1 MKSSKKVL
9 AFALA
14 AAMVVT
20 AVPATNAQAATTTAK
35 LSATKVT
42 VAAGTAKKQAKNIVV
57 TIPSTWKSYKVTTSS
72 SNKSVATARMCGK
85 RTVKV
90 TAVKKGSAKVTVKVT
105 AKKSGKKVS
114 KTLYAN
120 AKVIGAGLRFTS
132 APTDLAVGTEDK
144 VVTKKCPSVAKVTY
158 KSSDDAVATVDA
170 NDGTVKA
177 IKAGKVTITATS
189 DYGNIVTTDINVKK
203 AILKSATQ
211 KEYNK
216 IEAVIVGD
224 TKDIKPSDITV
235 TNTATKANVAVKS
248 VSAKKGAENTFVI
261 ETFTSMTDAKEY
273 SVVYADSTAVFTATN
288 NTVAKVDLT
297 KTEVPAGVKTEVKAV
312 TKDANNIILGY
323 FDLTNGNTS
332 KGQVTTALTITKGY
346 VQGTDVY
353 LPTVGDTMAAKIT
366 YHTGSFASNGTETG
380 VIENVATITAVDPST
395 INYNYAVTIGDSAP
409 SWKAASFKAN
419 TAVKIGGQT
428 NAYFRITDENG
439 NDVADYSAYSVET
452 ADPTKLVV
460 NAVKLSSLGV
470 GSAGVAINGVSA
482 GDTYILV
489 KKDGKVVYSLPVQ
502 VQGKATATSVSLNK
516 TSVTVMENGKVVET
530 IEAKLKDQYGNDMN
544 IKEAKV
550 ENLAKPDDKAK
561 APELKASYPGTK
573 STIAVT
579 GSAFKTYFGTYT
591 YKVTLKDSD
600 DKTVVNV
607 FTVNFVKSATVQS
620 YQLSLPTEVDT
631 TVTKDTT
638 SGTSIEA
645 KVVEMANGAAIGDYA
660 SESDADTKV
669 KYTVKDSA
677 GKDVDSKYLDTT
689 TKADTLVI
697 NAVSSS
703 AISSNTNYQKNLAA
717 GTYYVTATFK
727 VADAN
732 GVKNTVTVSSSF
744 TIKDSQN
751 TKAKCDVKKNDLQNT
766 YSVEDAFKSTNFV
779 EVTYD
784 NLTQVLNSNTIHK
797 INSTAAGNTVSV
809 ESVEVFVKVTN
820 SNNYVLITIPVKQ
833 TFVNVK

>member
-1 MKSSKKVL
+1 MYLRWSKPLIRFNRFLYVACVL
-9 AFALA
+9 LVEVILPQTLF
-14 AAMVVT
+14 
-20 AVPATNAQAATTTAK
+20 TNPVFPTLPRK
-35 LSATKVT
+35 
-42 VAAGTAKKQAKNIVV
+42 
-57 TIPSTWKSYKVTTSS
+57 IPCVFP
-72 SNKSVATARMCGK
+72 
-85 RTVKV
+85 
-90 TAVKKGSAKVTVKVT
+90 VKVT

-211 KEYNK
+211 TEYNK

-366 YHTGSFASNGTETG
+366 YHTGSFASDGTETG
-380 VIENVATITAVDPST
+380 VIENAATITAVDPST

-419 TAVKIGGQT
+419 TAVKIGGPT

-460 NAVKLSSLGV
+460 NAAKLSSSGV
-470 GSAGVAINGVSA
+470 GSNAVIINGVSA

-516 TSVTVMENGKVVET
+516 TSVTVMEKRKVVET
-530 IEAKLKDQYGNDMN
+530 IEAKLKDQYGNDMK

-550 ENLAKPDDKAK
+550 ENLAKPDDKAT
-561 APELKASYPGTK
+561 AAALTASVSGTK
-573 STIAVT
+573 ATIAVT
-579 GSAFKTYFGTYT
+579 GSAFNTYFGTYT

-607 FTVNFVKSATVQS
+607 FTVNFVKSAEVQS

-638 SGTSIEA
+638 ADTTITA
-645 KVVEMANGAAIGDYA
+645 KVVKMANGAAIDDYA
-660 SESDADTKV
+660 STSDADTQV

-677 GKDVDSKYLDTT
+677 GKDVDSKYLDTASDSLT
-689 TKADTLVI
+689 IK
-697 NAVSSS
+697 AVSSS
-703 AISSNTNYQKNLAA
+703 AISSGKEYQKNLAA

-751 TKAKCDVKKNDLQNT
+751 TGANCNVKKNDLQNN
-766 YSVEDAFKSTNFV
+766 YSVADAFTLTDFV

-784 NLTQVLNSNTIHK
+784 NLTQALNSNTIHK
-797 INSTAAGNTVSV
+797 INSTAAGNTVTV
-809 ESVEVFVKVTN
+809 ASVEVFVKVTD
-820 SNNYVLITIPVKQ
+820 SNNYVLITIPVNQ

>member
-211 KEYNK
+211 TEYNK

-380 VIENVATITAVDPST
+380 VIENAATITAVDPST

-419 TAVKIGGQT
+419 TAVKIGGPT

-460 NAVKLSSLGV
+460 NAAKLSSSGV
-470 GSAGVAINGVSA
+470 GSNAVIINGVSA

-516 TSVTVMENGKVVET
+516 TSVTVMEKRKVVET
-530 IEAKLKDQYGNDMN
+530 IEAKLKDQYGNDMK

-550 ENLAKPDDKAK
+550 ENLAKPDDKAT
-561 APELKASYPGTK
+561 AAALTASVSGTK
-573 STIAVT
+573 ATIAVT
-579 GSAFKTYFGTYT
+579 GSAFNTYFGTYT

-607 FTVNFVKSATVQS
+607 FTVNFVKSAEVQS

-638 SGTSIEA
+638 ADTTITA
-645 KVVEMANGAAIGDYA
+645 KVVKMANGAAIDDYA
-660 SESDADTKV
+660 STSDADTQV

-677 GKDVDSKYLDTT
+677 GKDVDSKYLDTASDSLT
-689 TKADTLVI
+689 IK
-697 NAVSSS
+697 AVSSS
-703 AISSNTNYQKNLAA
+703 AISSGKEYQKNLAA

-751 TKAKCDVKKNDLQNT
+751 TGANCNVKKNDLQNN
-766 YSVEDAFKSTNFV
+766 YSVADAFTLTDFV

-784 NLTQVLNSNTIHK
+784 NLTQALDSNTIHK
-797 INSTAAGNTVSV
+797 INSTAAGNTVTV
-809 ESVEVFVKVTN
+809 ASVEVFVKVTD
-820 SNNYVLITIPVKQ
+820 SNNYVLITIPVNQ

>member
-211 KEYNK
+211 TEYNK

-380 VIENVATITAVDPST
+380 VIENAATITAVDPST

-419 TAVKIGGQT
+419 TAVKIGGPT

-460 NAVKLSSLGV
+460 NAAKLSSSGV
-470 GSAGVAINGVSA
+470 GSNAVIINGVSA

-516 TSVTVMENGKVVET
+516 TSVTVMEKRKVVET
-530 IEAKLKDQYGNDMN
+530 IEAKLKDQYGNDMK

-550 ENLAKPDDKAK
+550 ENLAKPDDKAT
-561 APELKASYPGTK
+561 AAALTASVSGTK
-573 STIAVT
+573 ATIAVT
-579 GSAFKTYFGTYT
+579 GSAFNTYFGTYT

-607 FTVNFVKSATVQS
+607 FTVNFVKSAEVQS

-638 SGTSIEA
+638 ADTTITA
-645 KVVEMANGAAIGDYA
+645 KVVKMANGAAIDDYA
-660 SESDADTKV
+660 STSDADTQV

-677 GKDVDSKYLDTT
+677 GKDVDSKYLDTASDSLT
-689 TKADTLVI
+689 IK
-697 NAVSSS
+697 AVSSS
-703 AISSNTNYQKNLAA
+703 AISSGKEYQKNLAA

-751 TKAKCDVKKNDLQNT
+751 TGANCNVKKNDLQNN
-766 YSVEDAFKSTNFV
+766 YSVADAFTRTDFV

-784 NLTQVLNSNTIHK
+784 NLTQALNSNTIHK
-797 INSTAAGNTVSV
+797 INSTAAGNTVTV
-809 ESVEVFVKVTN
+809 ASVEVFVKVTD
-820 SNNYVLITIPVKQ
+820 SNNYVLITIPVNQ

>member
-1 MKSSKKVL
+1 MIL
-9 AFALA
+9 PQTLF
-14 AAMVVT
+14 
-20 AVPATNAQAATTTAK
+20 TNPVFPTLPRK
-35 LSATKVT
+35 
-42 VAAGTAKKQAKNIVV
+42 
-57 TIPSTWKSYKVTTSS
+57 IPCVFP
-72 SNKSVATARMCGK
+72 
-85 RTVKV
+85 
-90 TAVKKGSAKVTVKVT
+90 VKVT

-114 KTLYAN
+114 KPLYAN

-211 KEYNK
+211 TEYNK

-366 YHTGSFASNGTETG
+366 YHTGSFASDGTETG
-380 VIENVATITAVDPST
+380 VIENAATITAVDPST

-419 TAVKIGGQT
+419 TAVKIGGPT

-460 NAVKLSSLGV
+460 NAAKLSSSGV
-470 GSAGVAINGVSA
+470 GSNAVIINGVSA

-516 TSVTVMENGKVVET
+516 TSVTVMEKRKVVET
-530 IEAKLKDQYGNDMN
+530 IEAKLKDQYGNDMK

-550 ENLAKPDDKAK
+550 ENLAKPDDKAT
-561 APELKASYPGTK
+561 AAALTASVSGTK
-573 STIAVT
+573 ATIAVT
-579 GSAFKTYFGTYT
+579 GSAFNTYFGTYT

-607 FTVNFVKSATVQS
+607 FTVNFVKSAEVQS

-638 SGTSIEA
+638 ADTTITA
-645 KVVEMANGAAIGDYA
+645 KVVKMANGAAIDDYA
-660 SESDADTKV
+660 STSDADTQV

-677 GKDVDSKYLDTT
+677 GKDVDSKYLDTASDSLT
-689 TKADTLVI
+689 IK
-697 NAVSSS
+697 AVSSS
-703 AISSNTNYQKNLAA
+703 AISSGKEYQKNLAA

-751 TKAKCDVKKNDLQNT
+751 TGANCNVKKNDLQNN
-766 YSVEDAFKSTNFV
+766 YSVADAFTLTDFV

-784 NLTQVLNSNTIHK
+784 NLTQALNSNTIHK
-797 INSTAAGNTVSV
+797 INSTAAGNTVTV
-809 ESVEVFVKVTN
+809 ASVEVFVKVTD
-820 SNNYVLITIPVKQ
+820 SNNYVLITIPVNQ

>member
-1 MKSSKKVL
+1 MSLACCLSVDCLLLVAIISPKKLFINPVFPIL
-9 AFALA
+9 PWKIP
-14 AAMVVT
+14 
-20 AVPATNAQAATTTAK
+20 AVFP
-35 LSATKVT
+35 
-42 VAAGTAKKQAKNIVV
+42 
-57 TIPSTWKSYKVTTSS
+57 
-72 SNKSVATARMCGK
+72 
-85 RTVKV
+85 
-90 TAVKKGSAKVTVKVT
+90 VKVT

-211 KEYNK
+211 TEYNK

-439 NDVADYSAYSVET
+439 NDVSDYTVYSVET

-460 NAVKLSSLGV
+460 DAKTLSSNTGV
-470 GSAGVAINGVSA
+470 GSNAVTINGVSA

-579 GSAFKTYFGTYT
+579 GSAFNTYFGTYT

-631 TVTKDTT
+631 TVTKDTASAT
-638 SGTSIEA
+638 TIEA

-660 SESDADTKV
+660 SDSSDSDTKV
-669 KYTVKDSA
+669 TYTVKDSA

-703 AISSNTNYQKNLAA
+703 AISSSTNYQKNLAA

-732 GVKNTVTVSSSF
+732 GVKNTVTVSNSF
-744 TIKDSQN
+744 KIKDSQN
-751 TKAKCDVKKNDLQNT
+751 TKANCNVKKNDLQNT
-766 YSVEDAFKSTNFV
+766 YSVEDAFKLTDFV

-784 NLTQVLNSNTIHK
+784 NLTQALNSNTIHK
-797 INSTAAGNTVSV
+797 INSTAAGNTVTV
-809 ESVEVFVKVTN
+809 ASVEVFVKVTD
-820 SNNYVLITIPVKQ
+820 SNNYVLITIPVNR
-833 TFVNVK
+833 TFINVK

>member
-20 AVPATNAQAATTTAK
+20 AVPATNAQAASTAK

-120 AKVIGAGLRFTS
+120 AKVIGAGLRFTD
-132 APTDLAVGTEDK
+132 APAEVLIGSETK
-144 VVTKKCPSVAKVTY
+144 VTAKKCPSVAKVTFT
-158 KSSDDAVATVDA
+158 SSDDAVATVDA

-211 KEYNK
+211 TEYNK

-380 VIENVATITAVDPST
+380 VIENAATITAVDPST

-419 TAVKIGGQT
+419 TAVKIGGPT

-460 NAVKLSSLGV
+460 NAAKLSSSGV
-470 GSAGVAINGVSA
+470 GSNAVIINGVSA

-516 TSVTVMENGKVVET
+516 TSVTVMEKRKVVET
-530 IEAKLKDQYGNDMN
+530 IEAKLKDQYGNDMK

-550 ENLAKPDDKAK
+550 ENLAKPDDKAT
-561 APELKASYPGTK
+561 AAALTASVSGTK
-573 STIAVT
+573 ATIAVT
-579 GSAFKTYFGTYT
+579 GSAFNTYFGTYT

-607 FTVNFVKSATVQS
+607 FTVNFVKSAEVQS

-638 SGTSIEA
+638 ADTTITA
-645 KVVEMANGAAIGDYA
+645 KVVKMANGAAIDDYA
-660 SESDADTKV
+660 STSDADTQV

-677 GKDVDSKYLDTT
+677 GKDVDSKYLDTASDSLT
-689 TKADTLVI
+689 IK
-697 NAVSSS
+697 AVSSS
-703 AISSNTNYQKNLAA
+703 AISSGKEYQKNLAA

-751 TKAKCDVKKNDLQNT
+751 TGANCNVKKNDLQNN
-766 YSVEDAFKSTNFV
+766 YSVADAFTMTDFV

-784 NLTQVLNSNTIHK
+784 NLTQALNSNTIHK
-797 INSTAAGNTVSV
+797 INSTAAGNTVTV
-809 ESVEVFVKVTN
+809 ASVEVFVKVTD
-820 SNNYVLITIPVKQ
+820 SNNYVLITIPVNQ

>member
-211 KEYNK
+211 TEYNK

-380 VIENVATITAVDPST
+380 VIENAATITAVDPST

-419 TAVKIGGQT
+419 TAVKIGGPT

-460 NAVKLSSLGV
+460 NAAKLSSSGV
-470 GSAGVAINGVSA
+470 GSNAVIINGVSA

-516 TSVTVMENGKVVET
+516 TSVTVMEKRKVVET
-530 IEAKLKDQYGNDMN
+530 IEAKLKDQYGNDMK

-550 ENLAKPDDKAK
+550 ENLAKPDDKAT
-561 APELKASYPGTK
+561 AAALTASVSGTK
-573 STIAVT
+573 ATIAVT
-579 GSAFKTYFGTYT
+579 GSAFNTYFGTYT

-607 FTVNFVKSATVQS
+607 FTVNFVKSAEVQS

-638 SGTSIEA
+638 ADTTITA
-645 KVVEMANGAAIGDYA
+645 KVVKMANGAAIDDYA
-660 SESDADTKV
+660 STSDADTQV

-677 GKDVDSKYLDTT
+677 GKDVDSKYLDTASDSLT
-689 TKADTLVI
+689 IK
-697 NAVSSS
+697 AVSSS
-703 AISSNTNYQKNLAA
+703 AISSGKEYQKNLAA

-751 TKAKCDVKKNDLQNT
+751 TGANCNVKKNDLQNN
-766 YSVEDAFKSTNFV
+766 YSVADAFTMTDFV

-784 NLTQVLNSNTIHK
+784 NLTQALNSNTIHK
-797 INSTAAGNTVSV
+797 INSTAAGNTVTV
-809 ESVEVFVKVTN
+809 ASVEVFVKVTD
-820 SNNYVLITIPVKQ
+820 SNNYVLITIPVNQ

>member
-211 KEYNK
+211 TEYNK

-380 VIENVATITAVDPST
+380 VIENAATITAVDPST

-797 INSTAAGNTVSV
+797 INSTAAGNTVTV
-809 ESVEVFVKVTN
+809 ASVEVFVKVTN
-820 SNNYVLITIPVKQ
+820 SNNYVLITIPVNQ

>member
-1 MKSSKKVL
+1 MPPFIFTTPVFPTL
-9 AFALA
+9 PWNIP
-14 AAMVVT
+14 
-20 AVPATNAQAATTTAK
+20 AVF
-35 LSATKVT
+35 L
-42 VAAGTAKKQAKNIVV
+42 
-57 TIPSTWKSYKVTTSS
+57 
-72 SNKSVATARMCGK
+72 
-85 RTVKV
+85 
-90 TAVKKGSAKVTVKVT
+90 VKVT

-211 KEYNK
+211 TEYNK

-366 YHTGSFASNGTETG
+366 YHTGSFASDGTETG
-380 VIENVATITAVDPST
+380 VIENAATITAVDPST

-419 TAVKIGGQT
+419 TAVKIGGPT

-460 NAVKLSSLGV
+460 NAAKLSSSGV
-470 GSAGVAINGVSA
+470 GSNAVIINGVSA

-516 TSVTVMENGKVVET
+516 TSVTVMEKRKVVET
-530 IEAKLKDQYGNDMN
+530 IEAKLKDQYGNDMK

-550 ENLAKPDDKAK
+550 ENLAKPDDKAT
-561 APELKASYPGTK
+561 AAALTASVSGTK
-573 STIAVT
+573 ATIAVT
-579 GSAFKTYFGTYT
+579 GSAFNTYFGTYT

-607 FTVNFVKSATVQS
+607 FTVNFVKSAEVQS

-638 SGTSIEA
+638 ADTTITA
-645 KVVEMANGAAIGDYA
+645 KVVKMANGAAIDDYA
-660 SESDADTKV
+660 STSDADTQV

-677 GKDVDSKYLDTT
+677 GKDVDSKYLDTASDSLT
-689 TKADTLVI
+689 IK
-697 NAVSSS
+697 AVSSS
-703 AISSNTNYQKNLAA
+703 AISSGKEYQKNLAA

-751 TKAKCDVKKNDLQNT
+751 TGANCNVKKNDLQNN
-766 YSVEDAFKSTNFV
+766 YSVADAFTLTDFV

-784 NLTQVLNSNTIHK
+784 NLTQALNSNTIHK
-797 INSTAAGNTVSV
+797 INSTAAGNTVTV
-809 ESVEVFVKVTN
+809 ASVEVFVKVTD
-820 SNNYVLITIPVKQ
+820 SNNYVLITIPVNQ

>member
-20 AVPATNAQAATTTAK
+20 AVPATNAQAATKTAK

-211 KEYNK
+211 TEYNK

-380 VIENVATITAVDPST
+380 VIENAATITAVDPST

-419 TAVKIGGQT
+419 TAVKIGGPT

-460 NAVKLSSLGV
+460 NAAKLSSSGV
-470 GSAGVAINGVSA
+470 GSNAVIINGVSA

-516 TSVTVMENGKVVET
+516 TSVTVMEKRKVVET
-530 IEAKLKDQYGNDMN
+530 IEAKLKDQYGNDMK

-550 ENLAKPDDKAK
+550 ENLAKPDDKAT
-561 APELKASYPGTK
+561 AAALTASVSGTK
-573 STIAVT
+573 ATIAVT
-579 GSAFKTYFGTYT
+579 GSAFNTYFGTYT

-607 FTVNFVKSATVQS
+607 FTVNFVKSAEVQS

-638 SGTSIEA
+638 ADTTITA
-645 KVVEMANGAAIGDYA
+645 KVVKMANGAAIDDYA
-660 SESDADTKV
+660 STSDADTQV

-677 GKDVDSKYLDTT
+677 GKDVDSKYLDTASDSLT
-689 TKADTLVI
+689 IK
-697 NAVSSS
+697 AVSSS
-703 AISSNTNYQKNLAA
+703 AISSGKEYQKNLAA

-751 TKAKCDVKKNDLQNT
+751 TGANCNVKKNDLQNN
-766 YSVEDAFKSTNFV
+766 YSVADAFTLTDFV

-784 NLTQVLNSNTIHK
+784 NLTQALNSNTIHK
-797 INSTAAGNTVSV
+797 INSTAAGNTVTV
-809 ESVEVFVKVTN
+809 ASVEVFVKVTD
-820 SNNYVLITIPVKQ
+820 SNNYVLITIPVNQ

>member
-211 KEYNK
+211 TEYNK

-380 VIENVATITAVDPST
+380 VIENAATITAVDPST

-419 TAVKIGGQT
+419 TAVKIGGPT

-460 NAVKLSSLGV
+460 NAAKLSSSGV
-470 GSAGVAINGVSA
+470 GSNAVIINGVSA

-516 TSVTVMENGKVVET
+516 TSVTVMEKRKVVET
-530 IEAKLKDQYGNDMN
+530 IEAKLKDQYGNDMK

-550 ENLAKPDDKAK
+550 ENLAKPDDKAT
-561 APELKASYPGTK
+561 AAALTASVSGTK
-573 STIAVT
+573 ATIAVT
-579 GSAFKTYFGTYT
+579 GSAFNTYFGTYT

-607 FTVNFVKSATVQS
+607 FTVNFVKSAEVQS

-638 SGTSIEA
+638 ADTTITA
-645 KVVEMANGAAIGDYA
+645 KVVKMANGAAIDDYA
-660 SESDADTKV
+660 STSDADTQV

-677 GKDVDSKYLDTT
+677 GKDVDSKYLDTASDSLT
-689 TKADTLVI
+689 IK
-697 NAVSSS
+697 AVSSS
-703 AISSNTNYQKNLAA
+703 AISSGKEYQKNLAA

-751 TKAKCDVKKNDLQNT
+751 TGANCNVKKNDLQNN
-766 YSVEDAFKSTNFV
+766 YSVADAFTLTDFV

-784 NLTQVLNSNTIHK
+784 NLTQALNNNTIHK
-797 INSTAAGNTVSV
+797 INSTAAGNTVTV
-809 ESVEVFVKVTN
+809 ASVEVFVKVTD
-820 SNNYVLITIPVKQ
+820 SNNYVLITIPVNQ

>member
-1 MKSSKKVL
+1 
-9 AFALA
+9 
-14 AAMVVT
+14 
-20 AVPATNAQAATTTAK
+20 
-35 LSATKVT
+35 
-42 VAAGTAKKQAKNIVV
+42 
-57 TIPSTWKSYKVTTSS
+57 
-72 SNKSVATARMCGK
+72 
-85 RTVKV
+85 
-90 TAVKKGSAKVTVKVT
+90 
-105 AKKSGKKVS
+105 
-114 KTLYAN
+114 
-120 AKVIGAGLRFTS
+120 
-132 APTDLAVGTEDK
+132 
-144 VVTKKCPSVAKVTY
+144 
-158 KSSDDAVATVDA
+158 
-170 NDGTVKA
+170 
-177 IKAGKVTITATS
+177 
-189 DYGNIVTTDINVKK
+189 
-203 AILKSATQ
+203 
-211 KEYNK
+211 
-216 IEAVIVGD
+216 
-224 TKDIKPSDITV
+224 
-235 TNTATKANVAVKS
+235 
-248 VSAKKGAENTFVI
+248 
-261 ETFTSMTDAKEY
+261 
-273 SVVYADSTAVFTATN
+273 
-288 NTVAKVDLT
+288 
-297 KTEVPAGVKTEVKAV
+297 
-312 TKDANNIILGY
+312 
-323 FDLTNGNTS
+323 
-332 KGQVTTALTITKGY
+332 
-346 VQGTDVY
+346 
-353 LPTVGDTMAAKIT
+353 MAAKIT

-428 NAYFRITDENG
+428 KAYFRITDENG

-579 GSAFKTYFGTYT
+579 GSAFNIYFGTYT

-751 TKAKCDVKKNDLQNT
+751 TKANCNVKKNDLQNT
-766 YSVEDAFKSTNFV
+766 YSVEDAFKSTDFV

-784 NLTQVLNSNTIHK
+784 NLTQALNSNTIHK
-797 INSTAAGNTVSV
+797 INSTAAGNTVTV
-809 ESVEVFVKVTN
+809 ASVEVFVKVTN
-820 SNNYVLITIPVKQ
+820 SNNYVLITIPVNQ
-833 TFVNVK
+833 AFINVK

>member
-211 KEYNK
+211 TEYNK

-380 VIENVATITAVDPST
+380 VIENAATITAVDPST

-419 TAVKIGGQT
+419 TAVKIGGPT

-460 NAVKLSSLGV
+460 NAAKLSSSGV
-470 GSAGVAINGVSA
+470 GSNAVIINGVSA

-516 TSVTVMENGKVVET
+516 TSVTVMEKRKVVET
-530 IEAKLKDQYGNDMN
+530 IEAKLKDQYGNDMK

-550 ENLAKPDDKAK
+550 ENLAKPDDKAT
-561 APELKASYPGTK
+561 AAALTASVSGTK
-573 STIAVT
+573 ATIAVT
-579 GSAFKTYFGTYT
+579 GSAFNTYFGTYT

-607 FTVNFVKSATVQS
+607 FTVNFVKSAEVQS

-638 SGTSIEA
+638 ADTTITA
-645 KVVEMANGAAIGDYA
+645 KVVKMANGAAIDDYA
-660 SESDADTKV
+660 STSDADTQV

-677 GKDVDSKYLDTT
+677 GKDVDSKYLDTASDSLT
-689 TKADTLVI
+689 IK
-697 NAVSSS
+697 AVSSS
-703 AISSNTNYQKNLAA
+703 AISSGKEYQKNLAA

-751 TKAKCDVKKNDLQNT
+751 TGANCNVKKNDLQNN
-766 YSVEDAFKSTNFV
+766 YSVADAFALTDFV

-784 NLTQVLNSNTIHK
+784 NLTQALNNNTIHK
-797 INSTAAGNTVSV
+797 INSTAAGNTVTV
-809 ESVEVFVKVTN
+809 ASVEVFVKVTD
-820 SNNYVLITIPVKQ
+820 SNNYVLITIPVNQ

>member
-20 AVPATNAQAATTTAK
+20 AVPATNAQAATKTAK

-211 KEYNK
+211 TEYNK

-380 VIENVATITAVDPST
+380 VIENAATITAVDPST

-419 TAVKIGGQT
+419 TAVKIGGST

-460 NAVKLSSLGV
+460 NAAKLSSSGV
-470 GSAGVAINGVSA
+470 GSNAVIINGVSA

-516 TSVTVMENGKVVET
+516 TSVTVMEKRKVVET
-530 IEAKLKDQYGNDMN
+530 IEAKLKDQYGNDMK

-550 ENLAKPDDKAK
+550 ENLAKPDDKAT
-561 APELKASYPGTK
+561 AAALTASVSGTK
-573 STIAVT
+573 ATIAVT
-579 GSAFKTYFGTYT
+579 GSAFNTYFGTYT

-607 FTVNFVKSATVQS
+607 FTVNFVKSAEVQS

-638 SGTSIEA
+638 ADTTITA
-645 KVVEMANGAAIGDYA
+645 KVVKMANGAAIDDYA
-660 SESDADTKV
+660 STSDADTQV

-677 GKDVDSKYLDTT
+677 GKDVDSKYLDTASDSLT
-689 TKADTLVI
+689 IK
-697 NAVSSS
+697 AVSSS
-703 AISSNTNYQKNLAA
+703 AISSGKEYQKNLAA

-751 TKAKCDVKKNDLQNT
+751 TGANCNVKKNDLQNN
-766 YSVEDAFKSTNFV
+766 YSVADAFTLTDFV

-784 NLTQVLNSNTIHK
+784 NLTQALNSNTIHK
-797 INSTAAGNTVSV
+797 INSTAAGNTVTV
-809 ESVEVFVKVTN
+809 ASVEVFVKVTD
-820 SNNYVLITIPVKQ
+820 SNNYVLITIPVNQ

>member
-1 MKSSKKVL
+1 MCLRWSKPLIRFNRFLYVACVL
-9 AFALA
+9 LVEVILPQTLF
-14 AAMVVT
+14 
-20 AVPATNAQAATTTAK
+20 TNPVFPTLPRK
-35 LSATKVT
+35 
-42 VAAGTAKKQAKNIVV
+42 
-57 TIPSTWKSYKVTTSS
+57 IPCVFP
-72 SNKSVATARMCGK
+72 
-85 RTVKV
+85 
-90 TAVKKGSAKVTVKVT
+90 VKVT

-120 AKVIGAGLRFTS
+120 AKVIGAGLRFTD
-132 APTDLAVGTEDK
+132 APAEVLIGSETK
-144 VVTKKCPSVAKVTY
+144 VTAKKCPSVAKVTFT
-158 KSSDDAVATVDA
+158 SSDDAVATVDA

-211 KEYNK
+211 TEYNK

-380 VIENVATITAVDPST
+380 VIENAATITAVDPST

-419 TAVKIGGQT
+419 TAVKIGGPT

-460 NAVKLSSLGV
+460 NAAKLSSSGV
-470 GSAGVAINGVSA
+470 GSNAVIINGVSA

-516 TSVTVMENGKVVET
+516 TSVTVMEKRKVVET
-530 IEAKLKDQYGNDMN
+530 IEAKLKDQYGNDMK

-550 ENLAKPDDKAK
+550 ENLAKPDDKAT
-561 APELKASYPGTK
+561 AAALTASVSGTK
-573 STIAVT
+573 ATIAVT
-579 GSAFKTYFGTYT
+579 GSAFNTYFGTYT

-607 FTVNFVKSATVQS
+607 FTVNFVKSAEVQS

-638 SGTSIEA
+638 ADTTITA
-645 KVVEMANGAAIGDYA
+645 KVVKMANGAAIDDYA
-660 SESDADTKV
+660 STSDADTQV

-677 GKDVDSKYLDTT
+677 GKDVDSKYLDTASDSLT
-689 TKADTLVI
+689 IK
-697 NAVSSS
+697 AVSSS
-703 AISSNTNYQKNLAA
+703 AISSGKEYQKNLAA

-751 TKAKCDVKKNDLQNT
+751 TGANCNVKKNDLQNN
-766 YSVEDAFKSTNFV
+766 YSVADAFTMTDFV

-784 NLTQVLNSNTIHK
+784 NLTQALNSNTIHK
-797 INSTAAGNTVSV
+797 INSTAAGNTVTV
-809 ESVEVFVKVTN
+809 ASVEVFVKVTD
-820 SNNYVLITIPVKQ
+820 SNNYVLITIPVNQ

>member
-1 MKSSKKVL
+1 MSLACCLSVDCLLLVAIISPKKLFINPVFPIL
-9 AFALA
+9 PWKIP
-14 AAMVVT
+14 
-20 AVPATNAQAATTTAK
+20 AVFP
-35 LSATKVT
+35 
-42 VAAGTAKKQAKNIVV
+42 
-57 TIPSTWKSYKVTTSS
+57 
-72 SNKSVATARMCGK
+72 
-85 RTVKV
+85 
-90 TAVKKGSAKVTVKVT
+90 VKVT

-211 KEYNK
+211 TEYNK

-380 VIENVATITAVDPST
+380 VIENAATITAVDPST

-419 TAVKIGGQT
+419 TAVKIGGPT

-460 NAVKLSSLGV
+460 NAAKLSSSGV
-470 GSAGVAINGVSA
+470 GSNAVIINGVSA

-516 TSVTVMENGKVVET
+516 TSVTVMEKRKVVET
-530 IEAKLKDQYGNDMN
+530 IEAKLKDQYGNDMK

-550 ENLAKPDDKAK
+550 ENLAKPDDKAT
-561 APELKASYPGTK
+561 AAALTASVSGTK
-573 STIAVT
+573 ATIAVT
-579 GSAFKTYFGTYT
+579 GSAFNTYFGTYT

-607 FTVNFVKSATVQS
+607 FTVNFVKSAEVQS

-638 SGTSIEA
+638 ADTTITA
-645 KVVEMANGAAIGDYA
+645 KVVKMANGAAIDDYA
-660 SESDADTKV
+660 STSDADTQV

-677 GKDVDSKYLDTT
+677 GKDVDSKYLDTASDSLT
-689 TKADTLVI
+689 IK
-697 NAVSSS
+697 AVSSS
-703 AISSNTNYQKNLAA
+703 AISSGKEYQKNLAA

-751 TKAKCDVKKNDLQNT
+751 TGANCNVKKNDLQNN
-766 YSVEDAFKSTNFV
+766 YSVADAFTLTDFV

-784 NLTQVLNSNTIHK
+784 NLTQALNSNTIHK
-797 INSTAAGNTVSV
+797 INSTAAGNTVTV
-809 ESVEVFVKVTN
+809 ASVEVFVKVTD
-820 SNNYVLITIPVKQ
+820 SNNYVLITIPVNQ

>member
-1 MKSSKKVL
+1 MYLRWSKPLIRFNRFLYVACVL
-9 AFALA
+9 LVEVILPQTLF
-14 AAMVVT
+14 
-20 AVPATNAQAATTTAK
+20 TNPVFPTLPRK
-35 LSATKVT
+35 
-42 VAAGTAKKQAKNIVV
+42 
-57 TIPSTWKSYKVTTSS
+57 IPCVFP
-72 SNKSVATARMCGK
+72 
-85 RTVKV
+85 
-90 TAVKKGSAKVTVKVT
+90 VKVT

-120 AKVIGAGLRFTS
+120 AKVIGAGLRFTD
-132 APTDLAVGTEDK
+132 APTEMVIGSETK
-144 VVTKKCPSVAKVTY
+144 VTAKKCPSVAKVTFT
-158 KSSDDAVATVDA
+158 SSDDAVATVDA

-211 KEYNK
+211 TEYNK

-380 VIENVATITAVDPST
+380 VIENAATITAVDPST

-419 TAVKIGGQT
+419 TAVKIGGPT

-460 NAVKLSSLGV
+460 NAAKLSSSGV
-470 GSAGVAINGVSA
+470 GSNAVIINGVSA

-516 TSVTVMENGKVVET
+516 TSVTVMEKRKVVET
-530 IEAKLKDQYGNDMN
+530 IEAKLKDQYGNDMK

-550 ENLAKPDDKAK
+550 ENLAKPDDKAT
-561 APELKASYPGTK
+561 AAALTASVSGTK
-573 STIAVT
+573 ATIAVT
-579 GSAFKTYFGTYT
+579 GSAFNTYFGTYT

-607 FTVNFVKSATVQS
+607 FTVNFVKSAEVQS

-638 SGTSIEA
+638 ADTTITA
-645 KVVEMANGAAIGDYA
+645 KVVKMANGAAIDDYA
-660 SESDADTKV
+660 STSDADTQV

-677 GKDVDSKYLDTT
+677 GKDVDSKYLDTASDSLT
-689 TKADTLVI
+689 IK
-697 NAVSSS
+697 AVSSS
-703 AISSNTNYQKNLAA
+703 AISSGKEYQKNLAA

-751 TKAKCDVKKNDLQNT
+751 TGANCNVKKNDLQNN
-766 YSVEDAFKSTNFV
+766 YSVADAFTSTDFV

-784 NLTQVLNSNTIHK
+784 NLTQALNSNTIHK
-797 INSTAAGNTVSV
+797 INSTAAGNTVTV
-809 ESVEVFVKVTN
+809 ASVEVFVKVTD
-820 SNNYVLITIPVKQ
+820 SNNYVLITIPVNQ

>member
-428 NAYFRITDENG
+428 KAYFRITDENG

-460 NAVKLSSLGV
+460 NAVKLSPLGV
-470 GSAGVAINGVSA
+470 GSDGVAINGVSA

-579 GSAFKTYFGTYT
+579 GSAFNTYFGTYT

-631 TVTKDTT
+631 TVTKDTASAT
-638 SGTSIEA
+638 TIEA

-660 SESDADTKV
+660 SDSKDSDTKV
-669 KYTVKDSA
+669 TYTVKDSA

-751 TKAKCDVKKNDLQNT
+751 TKANCNVKKNDLQNT
-766 YSVEDAFKSTNFV
+766 YFVEDAFKSTDFV

-784 NLTQVLNSNTIHK
+784 NLTQALNSIHK
-797 INSTAAGNTVSV
+797 INSTAAGNTVTV
-809 ESVEVFVKVTN
+809 ASVEVFVKVTN
-820 SNNYVLITIPVKQ
+820 SNNYVLITIPVNQ
-833 TFVNVK
+833 TFINVK

>member
-211 KEYNK
+211 TEYNK

-428 NAYFRITDENG
+428 KAYFRITDENG

-452 ADPTKLVV
+452 ADPTKLEMG
-460 NAVKLSSLGV
+460 NQEEMKRQQALAEEAYEDLAESLRYHLRIANTAVEYYQNQVKQEFVGNVYLVGDGSRFAGMHKLFAQELPLPLQEIDFTKVIDLRSGKNKAAEGTVTPDAASSGTRPK
-470 GSAGVAINGVSA
+470 A
-482 GDTYILV
+482 
-489 KKDGKVVYSLPVQ
+489 
-502 VQGKATATSVSLNK
+502 ATAVGFLSV
-516 TSVTVMENGKVVET
+516 
-530 IEAKLKDQYGNDMN
+530 I
-544 IKEAKV
+544 
-550 ENLAKPDDKAK
+550 
-561 APELKASYPGTK
+561 
-573 STIAVT
+573 
-579 GSAFKTYFGTYT
+579 
-591 YKVTLKDSD
+591 
-600 DKTVVNV
+600 
-607 FTVNFVKSATVQS
+607 
-620 YQLSLPTEVDT
+620 
-631 TVTKDTT
+631 
-638 SGTSIEA
+638 
-645 KVVEMANGAAIGDYA
+645 GAAVHPI
-660 SESDADTKV
+660 DARP
-669 KYTVKDSA
+669 KDM
-677 GKDVDSKYLDTT
+677 L
-689 TKADTLVI
+689 
-697 NAVSSS
+697 
-703 AISSNTNYQKNLAA
+703 
-717 GTYYVTATFK
+717 
-727 VADAN
+727 VAD
-732 GVKNTVTVSSSF
+732 S
-744 TIKDSQN
+744 
-751 TKAKCDVKKNDLQNT
+751 KKNDLHT
-766 YSVEDAFKSTNFV
+766 AYVILAGAVLVSVLLILGSGVRQLLAYREHRNLTKRINDLSYV
-779 EVTYD
+779 QETYD
-784 NLTQVLNSNTIHK
+784 DYARVQAEEQVYEKLDLATITKNEQLYPLIAQLENELPTTIHVK
-797 INSTAAGNTVSV
+797 NIQTDGSLVTLNMEADR
-809 ESVEVFVKVTN
+809 KVTVGQMLLN
-820 SNNYVLITIPVKQ
+820 FADVTLLENLSIPSMSEESDEDSGTVKWTYTLNAYYTGAFLGEDGHLIKEAVPSADADADTDSMEGEEQ
-833 TFVNVK
+833 TNE

>member
-211 KEYNK
+211 TEYNK

-380 VIENVATITAVDPST
+380 VIENAATITAVDPST

-419 TAVKIGGQT
+419 TAVKIGGPT

-460 NAVKLSSLGV
+460 NAAKLSSSGV
-470 GSAGVAINGVSA
+470 GSNAVIINGVSA

-516 TSVTVMENGKVVET
+516 TSVTVMEKRKVVET
-530 IEAKLKDQYGNDMN
+530 IEAKLKDQYGNDMK

-550 ENLAKPDDKAK
+550 ENLAKPDDKAT
-561 APELKASYPGTK
+561 AAALTASVSGTK
-573 STIAVT
+573 ATIAVT
-579 GSAFKTYFGTYT
+579 GSAFNTYFGTYT

-607 FTVNFVKSATVQS
+607 FTVNFVKSAEVQS

-638 SGTSIEA
+638 ADTTITA
-645 KVVEMANGAAIGDYA
+645 KVVKMANGAAIDDYA
-660 SESDADTKV
+660 STSDADTQV

-677 GKDVDSKYLDTT
+677 GKDVDSKYLDTASDSLT
-689 TKADTLVI
+689 IK
-697 NAVSSS
+697 AVSSS
-703 AISSNTNYQKNLAA
+703 AISSGKEYQKNLAA

-751 TKAKCDVKKNDLQNT
+751 TGANCNVKKNDLQNN
-766 YSVEDAFKSTNFV
+766 YSVAEAFTSTDFV

-784 NLTQVLNSNTIHK
+784 NLTQALNSNTIHK
-797 INSTAAGNTVSV
+797 INSTAAGNTVTV
-809 ESVEVFVKVTN
+809 ASVEVFVKVTD
-820 SNNYVLITIPVKQ
+820 SNNYVLITIPVNQ

>member
-1 MKSSKKVL
+1 MYLRWSKPLIRFNRFLYVACVL
-9 AFALA
+9 LVEVILPQTLF
-14 AAMVVT
+14 
-20 AVPATNAQAATTTAK
+20 TNPVFPTLPRK
-35 LSATKVT
+35 
-42 VAAGTAKKQAKNIVV
+42 
-57 TIPSTWKSYKVTTSS
+57 IPCVFP
-72 SNKSVATARMCGK
+72 
-85 RTVKV
+85 
-90 TAVKKGSAKVTVKVT
+90 VKVT

-211 KEYNK
+211 TEYNK

-366 YHTGSFASNGTETG
+366 YHTGSFASDGTETG
-380 VIENVATITAVDPST
+380 VIENAATITAVDPST

-419 TAVKIGGQT
+419 TAIKVGNQES
-428 NAYFRITDENG
+428 AYFRITDENG
-439 NDVADYSAYSVET
+439 NDVSDYTVYSVET

-460 NAVKLSSLGV
+460 DATTLSSNTGV
-470 GSAGVAINGVSA
+470 GSNAVTINGVSA

-489 KKDGKVVYSLPVQ
+489 KKDGKVVFSLPVQ
-502 VQGKATATSVSLNK
+502 VQGKVTATSVDLNK
-516 TSVTVMENGKVVET
+516 TSVTVMDKSDVVVS
-530 IEAKLKDQYGNDMN
+530 IEAKLKDQYGSDMA
-544 IKEAKV
+544 IKDAKV
-550 ENLAKPDDKAK
+550 ENLAKPNEKANANFLTASKTADEKK
-561 APELKASYPGTK
+561 AV
-573 STIAVT
+573 IAVT
-579 GSAFKTYFGTYT
+579 GSAFTKNCATYYGTYT
-591 YKVTLKDSD
+591 YKVTLKDADNKEISR
-600 DKTVVNV
+600 T
-607 FTVNFVKSATVQS
+607 FTVNFVKESDVQA
-620 YQLSLPTEVDT
+620 YQLSLPTEVNT
-631 TVTKDTT
+631 TVGTDTAAEDILV
-638 SGTSIEA
+638 SVS
-645 KVVEMANGAAIGDYA
+645 VDEMGNGAPIGTFND
-660 SESDADTKV
+660 KV
-669 KYTVKDSA
+669 EYTVKDSN
-677 GKDVDSKYLDTT
+677 GKDINSDYISKDGEN
-689 TKADTLVI
+689 KI
-697 NAVSSS
+697 NIKAVSES
-703 AISSNTNYQKNLAA
+703 AITDGNGFQKNLAA
-717 GTYYVTATFK
+717 GTYYVTAKFTAK
-727 VADAN
+727 N
-732 GVKNTVTVSSSF
+732 NTVSVSGSF
-744 TIKDSQN
+744 TIKDEQDTS
-751 TKAKCDVKKNDLQNT
+751 AIIHVKKNDLNGMDVKTALADTQ
-766 YSVEDAFKSTNFV
+766 YAEL
-779 EVTYD
+779 TYD
-784 NLTQVLNSNTIHK
+784 GLIQNISGK
-797 INSTAAGNTVSV
+797 IVKVNSTPAGNTVYVKSI
-809 ESVEVFVKVTN
+809 EVFVKMTGTT
-820 SNNYVLITIPVKQ
+820 STNYVLMTVPVNASF
-833 TFVNVK
+833 TNVAK

>member
-211 KEYNK
+211 TEYNK

-380 VIENVATITAVDPST
+380 VIENAATITAVDPST

-419 TAVKIGGQT
+419 TAVKIGGPT

-460 NAVKLSSLGV
+460 NAAKLSSSGV
-470 GSAGVAINGVSA
+470 GSNAVIINGVSA

-516 TSVTVMENGKVVET
+516 TSVTVMEKRKVVET
-530 IEAKLKDQYGNDMN
+530 IEAKLKDQYGNDMK

-550 ENLAKPDDKAK
+550 ENLAKPDDKAT
-561 APELKASYPGTK
+561 AAALTASVSGTK
-573 STIAVT
+573 ATIAVT
-579 GSAFKTYFGTYT
+579 GSAFNTYFGTYT

-607 FTVNFVKSATVQS
+607 FTVNFVKSAEVQS

-638 SGTSIEA
+638 ADTTITA
-645 KVVEMANGAAIGDYA
+645 KVVKMANGAAIDDYA
-660 SESDADTKV
+660 STSDADTQV

-677 GKDVDSKYLDTT
+677 GKDVDSKYLDTASDSLT
-689 TKADTLVI
+689 IK
-697 NAVSSS
+697 AVSSS
-703 AISSNTNYQKNLAA
+703 AISSGKEYQKNLAA

-751 TKAKCDVKKNDLQNT
+751 TGANCNVKKNDLQNN
-766 YSVEDAFKSTNFV
+766 YSVADAFTSTDFV

-784 NLTQVLNSNTIHK
+784 NLTQALNSNTIHK
-797 INSTAAGNTVSV
+797 INSTAAGNTVTV
-809 ESVEVFVKVTN
+809 ASVEVFVKVTD
-820 SNNYVLITIPVKQ
+820 SNNYVLITIPVNQ

>member
-211 KEYNK
+211 TEYNK

-380 VIENVATITAVDPST
+380 VIENAATITAVDPST

-419 TAVKIGGQT
+419 TAVKIGGPT

-460 NAVKLSSLGV
+460 NAAKLSSSGV
-470 GSAGVAINGVSA
+470 GSNAVIINGVSA

-516 TSVTVMENGKVVET
+516 TSVTVMEKRKVVET
-530 IEAKLKDQYGNDMN
+530 IEAKLKDQYGNDMK

-550 ENLAKPDDKAK
+550 ENLAKPDDKAT
-561 APELKASYPGTK
+561 AAALTASVSGTK
-573 STIAVT
+573 ATIAVT
-579 GSAFKTYFGTYT
+579 GSAFNTYFGTYT

-607 FTVNFVKSATVQS
+607 FTVNFVKSAEVQS

-638 SGTSIEA
+638 ADTTITA
-645 KVVEMANGAAIGDYA
+645 KVVKMANGAAIDDYA
-660 SESDADTKV
+660 STSDADTQV

-677 GKDVDSKYLDTT
+677 GKDVDSKYLDTASDSLT
-689 TKADTLVI
+689 IK
-697 NAVSSS
+697 AVSSS
-703 AISSNTNYQKNLAA
+703 AISSGKEYQKNLAA

-751 TKAKCDVKKNDLQNT
+751 TGANCKVKKNDLQNN
-766 YSVEDAFKSTNFV
+766 YSVADAFTLTDFV

-784 NLTQVLNSNTIHK
+784 NLTQALNSNTIHK
-797 INSTAAGNTVSV
+797 INSTAAGNTVTV
-809 ESVEVFVKVTN
+809 ASVEVFVKVTD
-820 SNNYVLITIPVKQ
+820 SNNYVLITIPVNQ

>member
-211 KEYNK
+211 TEYNK

-380 VIENVATITAVDPST
+380 VIENAATITAVDPST

-419 TAVKIGGQT
+419 TAVKIGGPT

-460 NAVKLSSLGV
+460 NAAKLSSSGV
-470 GSAGVAINGVSA
+470 GSNAVIINGVSA

-516 TSVTVMENGKVVET
+516 TSVTVMEKRKVVET
-530 IEAKLKDQYGNDMN
+530 IEAKLKDQYGNDMK

-550 ENLAKPDDKAK
+550 ENLAKPDDKAT
-561 APELKASYPGTK
+561 AAALTASVSGTK
-573 STIAVT
+573 ATIAVT
-579 GSAFKTYFGTYT
+579 GSAFNTYFGTYT

-607 FTVNFVKSATVQS
+607 FTVNFVKSAEVQS

-638 SGTSIEA
+638 ADTTITA
-645 KVVEMANGAAIGDYA
+645 KVVKMANGAAIDDYA
-660 SESDADTKV
+660 STSDADTQV

-677 GKDVDSKYLDTT
+677 GKDVDSKYLDTASDSLT
-689 TKADTLVI
+689 IK
-697 NAVSSS
+697 AVSSS
-703 AISSNTNYQKNLAA
+703 AISSGKEYQKNLAA

-751 TKAKCDVKKNDLQNT
+751 TGANCNVKKNDLQNN
-766 YSVEDAFKSTNFV
+766 YSVADAFTMTDFV

-784 NLTQVLNSNTIHK
+784 NLTQALNSNIIHK
-797 INSTAAGNTVSV
+797 INSTAAGNTVTV
-809 ESVEVFVKVTN
+809 ASVEVFVKVTD
-820 SNNYVLITIPVKQ
+820 SNNYVLITIPVNQ

>member
-120 AKVIGAGLRFTS
+120 AKVIGAGLRFTD
-132 APTDLAVGTEDK
+132 APAEVLIGSETK
-144 VVTKKCPSVAKVTY
+144 VTAKKCPSVAKVTFT
-158 KSSDDAVATVDA
+158 SSDDAVATVDA

-211 KEYNK
+211 TEYNK

-380 VIENVATITAVDPST
+380 VIENAATITAVDPST

-419 TAVKIGGQT
+419 TAVKIGGPT

-460 NAVKLSSLGV
+460 NAAKLSSSGV
-470 GSAGVAINGVSA
+470 GSNAVIINGVSA

-516 TSVTVMENGKVVET
+516 TSVTVMEKRKVVET
-530 IEAKLKDQYGNDMN
+530 IEAKLKDQYGNDMK

-550 ENLAKPDDKAK
+550 ENLAKPDDKAT
-561 APELKASYPGTK
+561 AAALTASVSGTK
-573 STIAVT
+573 ATIAVT
-579 GSAFKTYFGTYT
+579 GSAFNTYFGTYT

-607 FTVNFVKSATVQS
+607 FTVNFVKSAEVQS

-638 SGTSIEA
+638 ADTTITA
-645 KVVEMANGAAIGDYA
+645 KVVKMANGAAIDDYA
-660 SESDADTKV
+660 STSDADTQV

-677 GKDVDSKYLDTT
+677 GKDVDSKYLDTASDSLT
-689 TKADTLVI
+689 IK
-697 NAVSSS
+697 AVSSS
-703 AISSNTNYQKNLAA
+703 AISSGKEYQKNLAA

-751 TKAKCDVKKNDLQNT
+751 TGANCNVKKNDLQNN
-766 YSVEDAFKSTNFV
+766 YSVADAFTLTDFV

-784 NLTQVLNSNTIHK
+784 NLTQALNSNTIHK
-797 INSTAAGNTVSV
+797 INSTAAGNTVTV
-809 ESVEVFVKVTN
+809 ASVEVFVKVTD
-820 SNNYVLITIPVKQ
+820 SNNYVLITIPVNQ

>member
-211 KEYNK
+211 TEYNK

-366 YHTGSFASNGTETG
+366 YHTGSFASDGTETG
-380 VIENVATITAVDPST
+380 VIENAATITAVDPST

-419 TAVKIGGQT
+419 TAVKIGGPT

-460 NAVKLSSLGV
+460 NAAKLSSSGV
-470 GSAGVAINGVSA
+470 GSNAVIINGVSA

-516 TSVTVMENGKVVET
+516 TSVTVMEKRKVVET
-530 IEAKLKDQYGNDMN
+530 IEAKLKDQYGNDMK

-550 ENLAKPDDKAK
+550 ENLAKPDDKAT
-561 APELKASYPGTK
+561 AAALTASVSGTK
-573 STIAVT
+573 ATIAVT
-579 GSAFKTYFGTYT
+579 GSAFNTYFGTYT

-607 FTVNFVKSATVQS
+607 FTVNFVKSAEVQS

-638 SGTSIEA
+638 ADTTITA
-645 KVVEMANGAAIGDYA
+645 KVVKMANGAAIDDYA
-660 SESDADTKV
+660 STSDADTQV

-677 GKDVDSKYLDTT
+677 GKDVDSKYLDTASDSLT
-689 TKADTLVI
+689 IK
-697 NAVSSS
+697 AVSSS
-703 AISSNTNYQKNLAA
+703 AISSGKEYQKNLAA

-751 TKAKCDVKKNDLQNT
+751 TGANCNVKKNDLQNN
-766 YSVEDAFKSTNFV
+766 YSVADAFTLTDFV

-784 NLTQVLNSNTIHK
+784 NLTQALNSNTIHK
-797 INSTAAGNTVSV
+797 INSTAAGNTVTV
-809 ESVEVFVKVTN
+809 ASVEVFVKVTD
-820 SNNYVLITIPVKQ
+820 SNNYVLITIPVNQ

>member
-20 AVPATNAQAATTTAK
+20 AVPATNAQAATKTAK

-211 KEYNK
+211 TEYNK

-380 VIENVATITAVDPST
+380 VIENAATITAVDPST

-419 TAVKIGGQT
+419 TAVKIGGST

-460 NAVKLSSLGV
+460 NAAKLSSSGV
-470 GSAGVAINGVSA
+470 GSNAVIINGVSA

-516 TSVTVMENGKVVET
+516 TSVTVMEKRKVVET
-530 IEAKLKDQYGNDMN
+530 IEAKLKDQYGNDMK

-550 ENLAKPDDKAK
+550 ENLAKPDDKAT
-561 APELKASYPGTK
+561 AAALTASVSGTK
-573 STIAVT
+573 ATIAVT
-579 GSAFKTYFGTYT
+579 GSAFNTYFGTYT

-607 FTVNFVKSATVQS
+607 FTVNFVKSAEVQS

-638 SGTSIEA
+638 ADTTITA
-645 KVVEMANGAAIGDYA
+645 KVVKMANGAAIDDYA
-660 SESDADTKV
+660 STSDADTQV

-677 GKDVDSKYLDTT
+677 GKDVDSKYLDTASDSLT
-689 TKADTLVI
+689 IK
-697 NAVSSS
+697 AVSSS
-703 AISSNTNYQKNLAA
+703 AISSGKKYQKNLAA

-751 TKAKCDVKKNDLQNT
+751 TGANCNVKKNDLQNN
-766 YSVEDAFKSTNFV
+766 YSVADAFTLTDFV

-784 NLTQVLNSNTIHK
+784 NLTQALNSNTIHK
-797 INSTAAGNTVSV
+797 INSTAAGNTVTV
-809 ESVEVFVKVTN
+809 ASVEVFVKVTD
-820 SNNYVLITIPVKQ
+820 SNNYVLITIPVNQ

>member
-120 AKVIGAGLRFTS
+120 AKVIGAGLRFTD
-132 APTDLAVGTEDK
+132 APAEVLIGSETK
-144 VVTKKCPSVAKVTY
+144 VTAKKCPSVAKVTFT
-158 KSSDDAVATVDA
+158 SSDDAVATVDA

-211 KEYNK
+211 TEYNK

-428 NAYFRITDENG
+428 KAYFRITDENG

-460 NAVKLSSLGV
+460 NAVKLSPLGV

-579 GSAFKTYFGTYT
+579 GSAFNTYFGTYT

-751 TKAKCDVKKNDLQNT
+751 TKANCNVKKNDLQNT
-766 YSVEDAFKSTNFV
+766 YSVEDAFKMTDFV

-784 NLTQVLNSNTIHK
+784 NLTQALNSNTIHK
-797 INSTAAGNTVSV
+797 INSTAAGNTVTV
-809 ESVEVFVKVTN
+809 ASVEVFVKVTN
-820 SNNYVLITIPVKQ
+820 SNNYVLITIPVNQ

>member
-35 LSATKVT
+35 LSARKVT

-211 KEYNK
+211 TEYNK

-380 VIENVATITAVDPST
+380 VIENAATITAVDPST

-419 TAVKIGGQT
+419 TAVKIGGPT

-460 NAVKLSSLGV
+460 NAAKLSSSGV
-470 GSAGVAINGVSA
+470 GSNAVIINGVSA

-516 TSVTVMENGKVVET
+516 TSVTVMEKRKVVET
-530 IEAKLKDQYGNDMN
+530 IEAKLKDQYGNDMK

-550 ENLAKPDDKAK
+550 ENLAKPDDKAT
-561 APELKASYPGTK
+561 AAALTASVSGTK
-573 STIAVT
+573 ATIAVT
-579 GSAFKTYFGTYT
+579 GSAFNTYFGTYT

-607 FTVNFVKSATVQS
+607 FTVNFVKSAEVQS

-638 SGTSIEA
+638 ADTTITA
-645 KVVEMANGAAIGDYA
+645 KVVKMANGAAIDDYA
-660 SESDADTKV
+660 STSDADTQV

-677 GKDVDSKYLDTT
+677 GKDVDSKYLDTASDSLT
-689 TKADTLVI
+689 IK
-697 NAVSSS
+697 AVSSS
-703 AISSNTNYQKNLAA
+703 AISSGKEYQKNLAA

-751 TKAKCDVKKNDLQNT
+751 TGANCNVKKNDLQNN
-766 YSVEDAFKSTNFV
+766 YSVADAFTLTDFV

-784 NLTQVLNSNTIHK
+784 NLTQALNSNTIHK
-797 INSTAAGNTVSV
+797 INSTAAGNTVTV
-809 ESVEVFVKVTN
+809 ASVEVFVKVTD
-820 SNNYVLITIPVKQ
+820 SNNYVLITIPVNQ

>member
-211 KEYNK
+211 TEYNK

-380 VIENVATITAVDPST
+380 VIENAATITAVDPST

-419 TAVKIGGQT
+419 TAVKIGGPT

-460 NAVKLSSLGV
+460 NAAKLSSSGV
-470 GSAGVAINGVSA
+470 GSNAVIINGVSA

-516 TSVTVMENGKVVET
+516 TSVTVMEKRKVVET
-530 IEAKLKDQYGNDMN
+530 IEAKLKDQYGNDMK

-550 ENLAKPDDKAK
+550 ENLAKPDDKAT
-561 APELKASYPGTK
+561 AAALTASVSGTK
-573 STIAVT
+573 ATIAVT
-579 GSAFKTYFGTYT
+579 GSAFNTYFGTYT

-607 FTVNFVKSATVQS
+607 FTVNFVKSAEVQS

-638 SGTSIEA
+638 ADTTITA
-645 KVVEMANGAAIGDYA
+645 KVVKMANGAAIDDYA
-660 SESDADTKV
+660 STSDADTQV

-677 GKDVDSKYLDTT
+677 GKDVDSKYLDTASDSLT
-689 TKADTLVI
+689 IK
-697 NAVSSS
+697 AVSSS
-703 AISSNTNYQKNLAA
+703 AISSGKEYQKNLAA

-751 TKAKCDVKKNDLQNT
+751 TGANCNVKKNDLQNN
-766 YSVEDAFKSTNFV
+766 YSVADAFTLTDFV

-784 NLTQVLNSNTIHK
+784 NLTQALNSNTIHK
-797 INSTAAGNTVSV
+797 INSTAAGNTVTV
-809 ESVEVFVKVTN
+809 ASVEVFVKVTD
-820 SNNYVLITIPVKQ
+820 SNNYVLITIPVNQ

>member
-20 AVPATNAQAATTTAK
+20 AVPATNAQAATKTAK

-366 YHTGSFASNGTETG
+366 YHTGSFASDGTETG
-380 VIENVATITAVDPST
+380 VIENAATITAVDPST

-419 TAVKIGGQT
+419 TAVKIGGPT

-460 NAVKLSSLGV
+460 NAAKLSSSGV
-470 GSAGVAINGVSA
+470 GSNAVIINGVSA

-516 TSVTVMENGKVVET
+516 TSVTVMEKRKVVET
-530 IEAKLKDQYGNDMN
+530 IEAKLKDQYGNDMK

-550 ENLAKPDDKAK
+550 ENLAKPDDKAT
-561 APELKASYPGTK
+561 AAALTASVSGTK
-573 STIAVT
+573 ATIAVT
-579 GSAFKTYFGTYT
+579 GSAFNTYFGTYT

-607 FTVNFVKSATVQS
+607 FTVNFVKSAEVQS

-638 SGTSIEA
+638 ADTTITA
-645 KVVEMANGAAIGDYA
+645 KVVKMANGAAIDDYA
-660 SESDADTKV
+660 STSDADTQV

-677 GKDVDSKYLDTT
+677 GKDVDSKYLDTASDSLT
-689 TKADTLVI
+689 IK
-697 NAVSSS
+697 AVSSS
-703 AISSNTNYQKNLAA
+703 AISSGKEYQKNLAA

-751 TKAKCDVKKNDLQNT
+751 TGAKCDVKKNDLQNT

-797 INSTAAGNTVSV
+797 INSTAAGNTVTV
-809 ESVEVFVKVTN
+809 ASVEVFVKVTN
-820 SNNYVLITIPVKQ
+820 SNNYVLITIPVNQ

>member
-90 TAVKKGSAKVTVKVT
+90 TAVKKGSAKVKVKVT

-211 KEYNK
+211 TEYNK

-380 VIENVATITAVDPST
+380 VIENAATITAVDPST

-419 TAVKIGGQT
+419 TAVKIGGPT

-460 NAVKLSSLGV
+460 NAAKLSSSGV
-470 GSAGVAINGVSA
+470 GSNAVIINGVSA

-516 TSVTVMENGKVVET
+516 TSVTVMEKRKVVET
-530 IEAKLKDQYGNDMN
+530 IEAKLKDQYGNDMK

-550 ENLAKPDDKAK
+550 ENLAKPDDKAT
-561 APELKASYPGTK
+561 AAALTASVSGTK
-573 STIAVT
+573 ATIAVT
-579 GSAFKTYFGTYT
+579 GSAFNTYFGTYT

-607 FTVNFVKSATVQS
+607 FTVNFVKSAEVQS

-638 SGTSIEA
+638 ADTTITA
-645 KVVEMANGAAIGDYA
+645 KVVKMANGAAIDDYA
-660 SESDADTKV
+660 STSDADTQV

-677 GKDVDSKYLDTT
+677 GKDVDSKYLDTASDSLT
-689 TKADTLVI
+689 IK
-697 NAVSSS
+697 AVSSS
-703 AISSNTNYQKNLAA
+703 AISSGKKYQKNLAA

-751 TKAKCDVKKNDLQNT
+751 TGANCNVKKNDLQNN
-766 YSVEDAFKSTNFV
+766 YSVADAFTLTDFV

-784 NLTQVLNSNTIHK
+784 NLTQALNSNTIHK
-797 INSTAAGNTVSV
+797 INSTAAGNTVTV
-809 ESVEVFVKVTN
+809 ASVEVFVKVTD
-820 SNNYVLITIPVKQ
+820 SNNYVLITIPVNQ

>member
-20 AVPATNAQAATTTAK
+20 AVPATNAQAATKTAK

-211 KEYNK
+211 TEYNK

-380 VIENVATITAVDPST
+380 VIENAATITAVDPST

-419 TAVKIGGQT
+419 TAVKIGGPT

-460 NAVKLSSLGV
+460 NAAKLSSSGV
-470 GSAGVAINGVSA
+470 GSNAVIINGVSA

-516 TSVTVMENGKVVET
+516 TSVTVMEKRKVVET
-530 IEAKLKDQYGNDMN
+530 IEAKLKDQYGNDMK

-550 ENLAKPDDKAK
+550 ENLAKPDDKAT
-561 APELKASYPGTK
+561 AAALTASVSGTK
-573 STIAVT
+573 ATIAVT
-579 GSAFKTYFGTYT
+579 GSAFNTYFGTYT

-607 FTVNFVKSATVQS
+607 FTVNFVKSAEVQS

-638 SGTSIEA
+638 ADTTITA
-645 KVVEMANGAAIGDYA
+645 KVVKMANGAAIDDYA
-660 SESDADTKV
+660 STSDADTQV

-677 GKDVDSKYLDTT
+677 GKDVDSKYLDTASDSLT
-689 TKADTLVI
+689 IK
-697 NAVSSS
+697 AVSSS
-703 AISSNTNYQKNLAA
+703 AISSGKEYQKNLAA

-751 TKAKCDVKKNDLQNT
+751 TGANCNVKKNDLQNN
-766 YSVEDAFKSTNFV
+766 YSVADAFTMTDFV

-784 NLTQVLNSNTIHK
+784 NLTQALNSNTIHK
-797 INSTAAGNTVSV
+797 INSTAAGNTVTV
-809 ESVEVFVKVTN
+809 ASVEVFVKVTD
-820 SNNYVLITIPVKQ
+820 SNNYVLITIPVNQ

>member
-90 TAVKKGSAKVTVKVT
+90 TAVKKGSAKVKVKVT

-211 KEYNK
+211 TEYNK

-380 VIENVATITAVDPST
+380 VIENAATITAVDPST

-419 TAVKIGGQT
+419 TAVKIGGPT

-460 NAVKLSSLGV
+460 NAAKLSSSGV
-470 GSAGVAINGVSA
+470 GSNAVIINGVSA

-516 TSVTVMENGKVVET
+516 TSVTVMEKRKVVET
-530 IEAKLKDQYGNDMN
+530 IEAKLKDQYGNDMK

-550 ENLAKPDDKAK
+550 ENLAKPDDKAT
-561 APELKASYPGTK
+561 AAALTASVSGTK
-573 STIAVT
+573 ATIAVT
-579 GSAFKTYFGTYT
+579 GSAFNTYFGTYT

-607 FTVNFVKSATVQS
+607 FTVNFVKSAEVQS

-638 SGTSIEA
+638 ADTTITA
-645 KVVEMANGAAIGDYA
+645 KVVKMANGAAIDDYA
-660 SESDADTKV
+660 STSDADTQV

-677 GKDVDSKYLDTT
+677 GKDVDSKYLDTASDSLT
-689 TKADTLVI
+689 IK
-697 NAVSSS
+697 AVSSS
-703 AISSNTNYQKNLAA
+703 AISSGKEYQKNLAA

-751 TKAKCDVKKNDLQNT
+751 TGANCNVKKNDLQNN
-766 YSVEDAFKSTNFV
+766 YSVADAFTLTDFV

-784 NLTQVLNSNTIHK
+784 NLTQALNSNTIHK
-797 INSTAAGNTVSV
+797 INSTAAGNTVTV
-809 ESVEVFVKVTN
+809 ASVEVFVKVTD
-820 SNNYVLITIPVKQ
+820 SNNYVLITIPVNQ